1 MNSVQEENSSPITL
15 PIIKVSDPQTS
26 AKPAVTIPF
35 WNRLR
40 WKIAYWRH
48 ARVEMPQVRTA
59 HKAAMLVALALVVGL
74 VSITSAYDYTVQ
86 PGDTLFSIARRYN
99 TTVSD
104 LVATNQIANPNLIL
118 VGQLLNI
125 PGAEANTAGAAAA
138 VVAAAPAAEAATAIT
153 SAPAASAPAAA
164 APAAA
169 AAVVPVVGGSGVTY
183 VVRPGDTVYRI
194 ATRYGTTVT
203 AVAQANN
210 LANANTIYVG
220 QVLIIPAAGS
230 YAAPTTPWVQNPYA
244 APAVPAASAPP
255 ANWSQV
261 PSSLPDVP
269 NTPATTETNP
279 TVQVDRSCARFNFMQ
294 GRDWYRGAMDGI
306 FVLIDV
312 TGGQIASWTARPG
325 AVDSGWINGLPLS
338 HPSAH
343 VRVVFYPRY
352 GGGSPI
358 QMEIVNPAPGTPY
371 GWLTQGGCHAIEI
384 QYPAGY

>member
-15 PIIKVSDPQTS
+15 PIIKVSDPHS
-26 AKPAVTIPF
+26 AAKPAATIPF

-48 ARVEMPQVRTA
+48 ARVEISQVRTA
-59 HKAAMLVALALVVGL
+59 HKVALLVALALVVGL
-74 VSITSAYDYTVQ
+74 VGITSAYDYTVQ
-86 PGDTLFSIARRYN
+86 SGDTLYSIARRYN

-125 PGAEANTAGAAAA
+125 PGAEANAANTAAA
-138 VVAAAPAAEAATAIT
+138 VVAAAPAAEAAAIT
-153 SAPAASAPAAA
+153 SVPAVSAIAPAAS
-164 APAAA
+164 
-169 AAVVPVVGGSGVTY
+169 GSSVTY

-230 YAAPTTPWVQNPYA
+230 YTAPTTPWVQNPYA
-244 APAVPAASAPP
+244 APAAPASGAPP

-294 GRDWYRGAMDGI
+294 GRDRYRGAMDGI

-371 GWLTQGGCHAIEI
+371 GWLTQGACHAIEI

>member
-1 MNSVQEENSSPITL
+1 MNSVQEENSSPVTL
-15 PIIKVSDPQTS
+15 PIIKVSAPHCA
-26 AKPAVTIPF
+26 AKPAATIPP

-40 WKIAYWRH
+40 WKIAYWRY
-48 ARVEMPQVRTA
+48 ARVTAPQVKTA
-59 HKAAMLVALALVVGL
+59 HKAAMLVALALVIGL

-86 PGDTLFSIARRYN
+86 PGDTLYSIARRYN

-118 VGQLLNI
+118 VGQMLNI
-125 PGAEANTAGAAAA
+125 PGAETNTAGA
-138 VVAAAPAAEAATAIT
+138 VAAAPAAEVAAAETAAAIT
-153 SAPAASAPAAA
+153 SAPAAA
-164 APAAA
+164 APVLAPPAS
-169 AAVVPVVGGSGVTY
+169 GSGVTY
-183 VVRPGDTVYRI
+183 VVRPGDTVFRI
-194 ATRYGTTVT
+194 ATRFGTTVT

-220 QVLIIPAAGS
+220 QVLIIPATTGGS
-230 YAAPTTPWVQNPYA
+230 YAAPVAPWTPQNSYVVPHSSA
-244 APAVPAASAPP
+244 PSAPATD
-255 ANWSQV
+255 WSQV

-269 NTPATTETNP
+269 HTPATTETNP

-294 GRDWYRGAMDGI
+294 GRDRHRGAMDGI

-312 TGGQIASWTARPG
+312 TGGQIASWSARAG

-371 GWLTQGGCHAIEI
+371 GWLTQGACHAIEI

>member
-1 MNSVQEENSSPITL
+1 MNSVPEDMSSSSTP
-15 PIIKVSDPQTS
+15 PIIKVSDPQTITKS
-26 AKPAVTIPF
+26 PQSIPL
-35 WNRLR
+35 WNKLR
-40 WKIAYWRH
+40 WKLAYWWH
-48 ARVEMPQVRTA
+48 ARVTTPQVGRA
-59 HKAAMLVALALVVGL
+59 HGAAMLVALALVVGV
-74 VSITSAYDYTVQ
+74 VSITSAYNYTVQ
-86 PGDTLFSIARRYN
+86 SGDTLFSIARRYN

-104 LVATNQIANPNLIL
+104 LVASNQIANPNLIL

-125 PGAEANTAGAAAA
+125 PGAETSAAS
-138 VVAAAPAAEAATAIT
+138 VTAAPAAEAAMAVTTT
-153 SAPAASAPAAA
+153 SPASVPAAA
-164 APAAA
+164 APAITQ
-169 AAVVPVVGGSGVTY
+169 PVAGSGVTY

-194 ATRYGTTVT
+194 ATRFGTTVT

-220 QVLIIPAAGS
+220 QVLTIPSSTGGS
-230 YAAPTTPWVQNPYA
+230 YTAPSSPWTQNPYV
-244 APAVPAASAPP
+244 APHAPAASAPTTD
-255 ANWSQV
+255 WSQV

-294 GRDWYRGAMDGI
+294 GRDRHRGSMDGI
-306 FVLIDV
+306 FVLVDV
-312 TGGQIASWTARPG
+312 TGGQIASWTAREG

-371 GWLTQGGCHAIEI
+371 GWLTQGACHAIEI

>member
-15 PIIKVSDPQTS
+15 PIIKVSDPHSS
-26 AKPAVTIPF
+26 AKPAATIPF

-48 ARVEMPQVRTA
+48 ARVEISQVRTA
-59 HKAAMLVALALVVGL
+59 HKVALLVALALVVGL
-74 VSITSAYDYTVQ
+74 VGITSAYDYTVQ
-86 PGDTLFSIARRYN
+86 SGDTLYSIARRYN

-125 PGAEANTAGAAAA
+125 PGAEANAANAAAA
-138 VVAAAPAAEAATAIT
+138 VVAAAPAAEAAAIT
-153 SAPAASAPAAA
+153 SAPAASAI
-164 APAAA
+164 APAAS
-169 AAVVPVVGGSGVTY
+169 GSSVTY

-230 YAAPTTPWVQNPYA
+230 YTAPTTPWVQNPYVAPA
-244 APAVPAASAPP
+244 APAPSAPP

-269 NTPATTETNP
+269 NAPATTETNP

-294 GRDWYRGAMDGI
+294 GRDRYRGSMDGI
-306 FVLIDV
+306 YVLIDV
-312 TGGQIASWTARPG
+312 TGGQIASWTARAG

-338 HPSAH
+338 HPSVH

>member
-15 PIIKVSDPQTS
+15 PIIKVSDPHSS
-26 AKPAVTIPF
+26 AKPAATIPF

-48 ARVEMPQVRTA
+48 ARVEISQVRTA
-59 HKAAMLVALALVVGL
+59 HKVALLVALALVVGL
-74 VSITSAYDYTVQ
+74 VGITSAYDYTVQ
-86 PGDTLFSIARRYN
+86 SGDTLYSIARRYN

-125 PGAEANTAGAAAA
+125 PGAEANAANAAAA
-138 VVAAAPAAEAATAIT
+138 VVAAAPAAEAAAIT
-153 SAPAASAPAAA
+153 SAPAASAI
-164 APAAA
+164 APAAS
-169 AAVVPVVGGSGVTY
+169 GSSVTY

-230 YAAPTTPWVQNPYA
+230 YTAPTTPWVQNPYVAPA
-244 APAVPAASAPP
+244 APAPSAPP

-294 GRDWYRGAMDGI
+294 GRDRYRGSMDGI
-306 FVLIDV
+306 YVLIDV
-312 TGGQIASWTARPG
+312 TGGQIASWTARAG

-338 HPSAH
+338 HPSVH

>member
-1 MNSVQEENSSPITL
+1 MNSVQEDISSRQTSPV
-15 PIIKVSDPQTS
+15 IKVSNPQPA
-26 AKPAVTIPF
+26 AKGPQAIPL
-35 WNRLR
+35 WTR
-40 WKIAYWRH
+40 WQWKMAYWRQS
-48 ARVEMPQVRTA
+48 RLEIPTVRGA
-59 HKAAMLVALALVVGL
+59 HGAALLLVLALVVGI
-74 VSITSAYDYTVQ
+74 VSMTAALDYTVQ

-104 LVATNQIANPNLIL
+104 LAKTNQIANPNLIL
-118 VGQLLNI
+118 VGQQLNI
-125 PGAEANTAGAAAA
+125 PGAEEAHTGGIAA
-138 VVAAAPAAEAATAIT
+138 VVAAAPVAAAA
-153 SAPAASAPAAA
+153 PLEAAA
-164 APAAA
+164 APASGSAVAA
-169 AAVVPVVGGSGVTY
+169 PAVGGSGITY

-244 APAVPAASAPP
+244 APAAPAASAPP

-306 FVLIDV
+306 FVLVDV

-338 HPSAH
+338 HPSVH